1 MSWFVKLIVCHNV
14 MVVITS
20 PPYPDYDRKGPR
32 GNRNNYALAALSRL
46 LQDKLSPHGLKV
58 FDEFGVI
65 LPQQNNDTRRCGS
78 HYLCRIPGEGVHGYV
93 GITAFRMLMTD
104 ICSD

>member
-1 MSWFVKLIVCHNV
+1 

-46 LQDKLSPHGLKV
+46 LQDNLSPHGLKV
-58 FDEFGVI
+58 FDEFDVDLTI
-65 LPQQNNDTRRCGS
+65 
-78 HYLCRIPGEGVHGYV
+78 YV
-93 GITAFRMLMTD
+93 VSQGKVFMDMSASLLSE
-104 ICSD
+104 CS